1 MSSELFVG
9 IDVSKA
15 ELEVALGPEGEL
27 ETFANAPQGLRQLVA
42 VLQRRSPTLVV
53 LEATGGYETAAVMA
67 LAAVGIDVAVV
78 NPRWVRDF
86 AKATGQLA
94 KTDRLDAQMLARY
107 AQAVRPQ
114 PRALPDELT
123 RELQA
128 LVTRRHQLVQML
140 TAEKNRLGTAPA
152 SMRRQIQAHIKWLQ
166 KQIARLDDELD
177 QCVRSHPVWQEQEQL
192 LRSVKGVGPVVARCL
207 LAELPEL
214 GTLDGKQIAAL
225 VGVAPLNCDSG
236 KHQGRRR
243 IWGGRKRVRAMLYM
257 AVLSAVRHNVV
268 IRPFYQRLLTAGKRP
283 KVALTAC
290 MRKLLV
296 TLNAILRTGAPWQ
309 PDLAQNP

>member
-27 ETFANAPQGLRQLVA
+27 ETFANAPQGLRDLMA
-42 VLQRRSPTLVV
+42 VLQRRSPALVV
-53 LEATGGYETAAVMA
+53 LEATGGYETSAVIA
-67 LAAVGIDVAVV
+67 LAAAGIDVAVV

-107 AQAVRPQ
+107 AEAIRPQ

-128 LVTRRHQLVQML
+128 LVTRRNQLVQML
-140 TAEKNRLGTAPA
+140 AAEKNRQGTAA
-152 SMRRQIQAHIKWLQ
+152 ATIRRQIQAHVKWLQ

-214 GTLDGKQIAAL
+214 GTLNHKQIAAL

-243 IWGGRKRVRAMLYM
+243 IWGGRKRVRSMLYM

-268 IRPFYQRLLTAGKRP
+268 IRPFYERLLAAGKLP

-296 TLNAILRTGAPWQ
+296 ILNAILRTGVAWQ
-309 PDLAQNP
+309 PDLAPKP

>member
-15 ELEVALGPEGEL
+15 ELEVAWGPQGEL
-27 ETFANAPQGLRQLVA
+27 ETFANAPQGLRDLMA

-53 LEATGGYETAAVMA
+53 LEATGGYETAAVIA
-67 LAAVGIDVAVV
+67 LAAGIDVAVV

-107 AQAVRPQ
+107 AQAMRPQ
-114 PRALPDELT
+114 PRALPDALT

-140 TAEKNRLGTAPA
+140 AAEKNRLGTAPA
-152 SMRRQIQAHIKWLQ
+152 NIRRQIQAHVKWLR

-177 QCVRSHPVWQEQEQL
+177 QCVRSNPLWQEQEQL
-192 LRSVKGVGPVVARCL
+192 LRSVKGVAPVVARCL

-214 GTLDGKQIAAL
+214 GMLDHKQIAAL

-257 AVLSAVRHNVV
+257 AVLSAVRHNLV
-268 IRPFYQRLLTAGKRP
+268 IRPFYERLLAAGKLP

-296 TLNAILRTGAPWQ
+296 ILNAILRTGVPWQ
-309 PDLAQNP
+309 PDLALNP

>member
-1 MSSELFVG
+1 MP
-9 IDVSKA
+9 KK
-15 ELEVALGPEGEL
+15 P
-27 ETFANAPQGLRQLVA
+27 
-42 VLQRRSPTLVV
+42 
-53 LEATGGYETAAVMA
+53 EAT
-67 LAAVGIDVAVV
+67 
-78 NPRWVRDF
+78 
-86 AKATGQLA
+86 
-94 KTDRLDAQMLARY
+94 
-107 AQAVRPQ
+107 
-114 PRALPDELT
+114 ALPDELT

-236 KHQGRRR
+236 THQGRRR

-296 TLNAILRTGAPWQ
+296 TLNAILRTGVPWQ
-309 PDLAQNP
+309 PDLALNP

>member
-27 ETFANAPQGLRQLVA
+27 ETFANAPQGLRRLVA

-296 TLNAILRTGAPWQ
+296 TLNAILRTGVPWQ
-309 PDLAQNP
+309 PDLALNP